1 MATRQETTEFILDQL
16 HPLPVRVRA
25 MFGEYAL
32 YLVDKV
38 VAFICDDTLFM
49 KPTSVGAELLSEADM
64 APAYPGSKLYYAVP
78 RDKLEDREWLQDFV
92 VRTAE
97 LVPSPKPKKP
107 KAKPAK

>member
-1 MATRQETTEFILDQL
+1 MATRQETTAFILDQL

-32 YLVDKV
+32 YLDDKV

-49 KPTSVGAELLSEADM
+49 KPTEVGAEFLGEENL

-78 RDKLEDREWLQDFV
+78 GDKLENREWLQDFV
-92 VRTAE
+92 IRTAE
-97 LVPSPKPKKP
+97 LVPLPKPKKP
-107 KAKPAK
+107 KPQPSS